1 VRKSPGPFKGKEK
14 MKGVRLSNSFA
25 AIGRGNLDK
34 EDDEGAALRTPI
46 TFLEVFEKCLS
57 SNDKGKGIVGDQGEG
72 FPLREGSHQPGDG
85 DPFLECKGS

>member
-34 EDDEGAALRTPI
+34 EDDEGVALRTPI
-46 TFLEVFEKCLS
+46 TFLVT
-57 SNDKGKGIVGDQGEG
+57 KGKE
-72 FPLREGSHQPGDG
+72 L
-85 DPFLECKGS
+85 